1 VKEFFSKKEV
11 KILLKTL
18 YSKYLVSFIALLG
31 IGFFAIA
38 IIICSV
44 VTTYSIN
51 TKTDIMNK
59 TAEMVYLEIQGE
71 MISEKCDFNTAI
83 MRNSEKYKSV
93 FKVLS
98 DYSESNIILVAKDG
112 RVLYENA
119 PDDVFGNQR
128 LNGKI
133 IDGIKN
139 NSGTSRLSDLGGF
152 FANRRFNYI
161 YPVEEVAAGNTE
173 TIGYI
178 ILTSSASGMSKV
190 FEHIIKIIIVASLWV
205 FLAAIII
212 VYFITDRITTPIKE
226 ISKAVKSY
234 ARGNFDVRIPVTGED
249 EIATLSEAFNNMAT
263 ELGKL
268 EKTRNT
274 FFSSVSHDLKTPM
287 TSIQGFLEG
296 ILDGTIPQEKHS
308 YYLGIVLDEVKR
320 LTRLVN
326 SLLDI
331 TRMQSG
337 SVKLNPV
344 SFDVCEMARL
354 ILISFEEKIDELK
367 LNVEFNCDDDPSNV
381 FADKDAIHQVLY
393 NIISNALKFTPEEGT
408 LKIDIT
414 KDKPSE
420 KYIVSV
426 YNTGIGMKEDELP
439 FVFDSFYKADSSR
452 GLDKTGTGL
461 GMFIAKTKIEAHGE
475 KIGVESQYEKY
486 CRFYF
491 TLSSNEK
498 KVQKQLSD
506 R

>member
-1 VKEFFSKKEV
+1 MFVSEKEV

-59 TAEMVYLEIQGE
+59 TAQMVYLEVSNE
-71 MISEKCDFNTAI
+71 MNSEKCDFETAI
-83 MRNSEKYKSV
+83 RNNSEKYTNV

-98 DYSESNIILVAKDG
+98 DYSESSIMLFSHDG
-112 RVLYENA
+112 RILYENA
-119 PDDVFGNQR
+119 PDEVFDSDGIS
-128 LNGKI
+128 KKVM
-133 IDGIKN
+133 DGIKN
-139 NSGTSRLSDLGGF
+139 NSGEPTLSDLDGF
-152 FANRRFNYI
+152 LPNRRFNYI
-161 YPVEEVAAGNTE
+161 YPVEEARGKNTK

-178 ILTSSASGMSKV
+178 VLSSSASGMSQV
-190 FEHIIKIIIVASLWV
+190 FEQIIKVIIIASLWV

-212 VYFITDRITTPIKE
+212 VYFITDRITTPIKQ
-226 ISKAVKSY
+226 ISKAVKQY
-234 ARGNFDVRIPVTGED
+234 ARGNFDVRIPVSGED
-249 EIATLSEAFNNMAT
+249 EIATLAEAFNNMASD
-263 ELGKL
+263 LSKL

-287 TSIQGFLEG
+287 TSIQGFIEG
-296 ILDGTIPQEKHS
+296 ILDGTIPEEKRS

-326 SLLDI
+326 SLLDV

-337 SVKLNPV
+337 SVKLNPTG
-344 SFDVCEMARL
+344 FDVCEMARL
-354 ILISFEEKIDELK
+354 ILISFEEKIDSLK
-367 LNVEFNCDDDPSNV
+367 LNIEFNCDDDPSNV
-381 FADKDAIHQVLY
+381 YADKDAIHQVLY
-393 NIISNALKFTPEEGT
+393 NIISNALKFTPENGT

-414 KDKPSE
+414 KDKAND
-420 KYIVSV
+420 KYTVSV
-426 YNTGIGMKEDELP
+426 YNTGIGMKKDELP

-461 GMFIAKTKIEAHGE
+461 GMFIAKSKIEAHGE
-475 KIGVESQYEKY
+475 KIGVESEYEKY

-498 KVQKQLSD
+498 HVNRMLSEK
-506 R
+506 